1 MFHQLFYTLWGA
13 MFVLCAAS
21 GFIPEPQGA
30 ARWALTALSLL
41 FFLPPAVLVWRAKE
55 EKDRFTLRLIRSL
68 CLCSLGL
75 TLVLLIATFAAIPAS
90 LAVGDILYGVLTV
103 LSAPMICS
111 QIWIVSLCLWAVL
124 LWSCIL
130 LLRKLKTK

>member
-1 MFHQLFYTLWGA
+1 
-13 MFVLCAAS
+13 MFVLCAAF

-30 ARWALTALSLL
+30 AKWALTALSVL
-41 FFLPPAVLVWRAKE
+41 FFLPPAVLVWKAGKE
-55 EKDRFTLRLIRSL
+55 QDRFTLRLIRTL

-90 LAVGDILYGVLTV
+90 LAVGDILYGILTI

-111 QIWIVSLCLWAVL
+111 QIPVLSLCLWAVL

-130 LLRKLKTK
+130 MLRKLKKK